1 MFRTFTPLS
10 LSCLLD
16 TPSFNLYKIYKSII
30 FIQKKSD
37 FYYLKGSL
45 FRFLPEKERIIIDDF
60 GEDGTKIRR
69 KLKTLSPLK
78 KPYLDFWYRCKT
90 VKVYL
95 IFFWGGG
102 GFSQRIA

>member
-1 MFRTFTPLS
+1 M
-10 LSCLLD
+10 
-16 TPSFNLYKIYKSII
+16 
-30 FIQKKSD
+30 
-37 FYYLKGSL
+37 
-45 FRFLPEKERIIIDDF
+45 DDF

-95 IFFWGGG
+95 IFFWGGED
-102 GFSQRIA
+102 FRSV

>member
-1 MFRTFTPLS
+1 M
-10 LSCLLD
+10 
-16 TPSFNLYKIYKSII
+16 
-30 FIQKKSD
+30 
-37 FYYLKGSL
+37 
-45 FRFLPEKERIIIDDF
+45 DDF

-95 IFFWGGG
+95 ILGGRG
-102 GFSQRIA
+102 EGRIFAAYSMKT